1 MVGTYPTSRNPSAR
15 SAAALDGGHLGR
27 WARLIGIPSRSVG
40 SCRQDVRGTGR
51 AAEGVDT
58 VIFADLDGFK
68 AVNDEH
74 GHAAGDEV
82 LRVVAERLAAET
94 RPEDLVAR
102 LGGDEFAVLCMG
114 LTQADATGL
123 MDRLR
128 TAVATPIEIGRG
140 SVTVGLSIGV
150 ADSFDGAGLEELLR
164 TADERMYSDKAARAG
179 AA

>member
-1 MVGTYPTSRNPSAR
+1 MGAVAVGLLEVT
-15 SAAALDGGHLGR
+15 
-27 WARLIGIPSRSVG
+27 
-40 SCRQDVRGTGR
+40 

-68 AVNDEH
+68 AVNDVH

-102 LGGDEFAVLCMG
+102 LGGDEFAVLCVG
-114 LTQADATGL
+114 LAQGDAAAL

-128 TAVATPIEIGRG
+128 TAIAAPIRLGDG
-140 SVTVGLSIGV
+140 WVHVGLSIGV
-150 ADSFDGAGLEELLR
+150 ADSFDGTGLEDLLR
-164 TADERMYSDKAARAG
+164 TADERMYTDKAARAG
-179 AA
+179 TR